1 MGDVLLN
8 EFLTLPGFLW
18 DNPARR
24 KTGIPKKF
32 RKQRFFFFG
41 NGAMSGFGPL
51 GGLGGNLS
59 IFERASSPLPWS
71 ST

>member
-1 MGDVLLN
+1 VGKSGLKEDGNSEKVQK
-8 EFLTLPGFLW
+8 
-18 DNPARR
+18 A
-24 KTGIPKKF
+24 KI
-32 RKQRFFFFG
+32 FFFG